1 MIRSIQRYLIGR
13 RLRAARLERDRAS
26 AAYAAAKLSGDTR
39 TIHATHRAYTAATSA
54 AIGIEMALRRL
65 ALRRLALRR
74 VGGGACP
81 PKRRGVVAGSAW
93 RGAR

>member
-1 MIRSIQRYLIGR
+1 MFRSIQRYLIGR
-13 RLRAARLERDRAS
+13 RLRAARLERNRAS

-39 TIHATHRAYTAATSA
+39 TIHAAHRAYTAATSA
-54 AIGIEMALRRL
+54 VIGIEV
-65 ALRRLALRR
+65 ALRR